1 MSIIPSGSSIT
12 CKGLASVTLTS
23 WSGYLTD
30 QESLANL
37 GRGLPSTGGVIN
49 SSLSSLFMPYGYD
62 GEPVIGG
69 YSYTVPEGKVL
80 VTSNYH
86 GYITVGGNSV
96 NSFSR
101 DSSSANDVVILSGN
115 TAFSLIYNG
124 STAGNGFVGMLF
136 EENEDFEPVHGGD
149 SYTVPTGKKLY
160 LTSAV
165 GIMRINGNAVS
176 FRPTIGKNHLYSLVK
191 PHLLWTPDPR
201 K

>member
-1 MSIIPSGSSIT
+1 MVINVGYGNSPPSIIPSGTIIN
-12 CKGLASVTLTS
+12 ASGAGNG

-30 QESLANL
+30 QESLANF
-37 GRGLPSTGGVIN
+37 RTGLPSTGGVIN
-49 SSLSSLFMPYGYD
+49 SSLSSLFHALWVRW
-62 GEPVIGG
+62 EPVIGG

-136 EENEDFEPVHGGD
+136 EENEDFEPISWGD

-165 GIMRINGNAVS
+165 GIRE
-176 FRPTIGKNHLYSLVK
+176 
-191 PHLLWTPDPR
+191 
-201 K
+201 